1 MTVWDF
7 SGSLVRLAVLLGALV
22 AFPYLWRWAGGRA
35 RAYLIA
41 AGGLL
46 FMAAWEGSQVVR
58 AIMDSGL
65 QPAGV
70 AWDAVSVQAIGYIAI
85 LLGIL
90 VWIHDLRQTRDELKR
105 SNLALQEVAS
115 TDFLTG
121 LLSRRQASFLLS
133 FETARARRSKLPLG
147 FIMIDLDHFKQV
159 NDTHGHAAGDAV
171 LAHIGHLLK
180 QRLRASDIVS
190 RYGGEEFLV
199 LVPAATLDGTVALAN
214 TLRESIE
221 TTPVEHK
228 GVAIRVTASFG
239 VVVSQVGQD
248 ANSAEE
254 ALQRADAALYAAKAL
269 GRNRVVNWEDVAPR
283 PEELAAI
290 AAN

>member
-7 SGSLVRLAVLLGALV
+7 SGSLVRLAVLFGALL
-22 AFPYLWRWAGGRA
+22 ALPFLWRWAGGRV
-35 RAYLIA
+35 RAYMIV

-46 FMAAWEGSQVVR
+46 FMTAWDGVQVIR
-58 AIMDSGL
+58 TFLESGL

-90 VWIHDLRQTRDELKR
+90 VWIHDLRRVRDELKK

-147 FIMIDLDHFKQV
+147 FIMIDLDHFKKV
-159 NDTHGHAAGDAV
+159 NDLHGHAAGDAV
-171 LAHIGHLLK
+171 LAHIGQILK
-180 QRLRASDIVS
+180 KRLRTSDIVS

-199 LVPAATLDGTVALAN
+199 LVPAATLDGTVALAS
-214 TLRESIE
+214 TLREIIE
-221 TTPVEHK
+221 RTPISFK
-228 GVAIRVTASFG
+228 GKTIQVTASFG
-239 VVVSQVGQD
+239 VVVSHIGND
-248 ANSAEE
+248 TNSAEE
-254 ALQRADAALYAAKAL
+254 ALRQADTALYAAKAL

-283 PEELAAI
+283 PEELSAV